1 MIRRILKHYGWSN
14 IKLMGHSLGGII
26 AFLYSACYPTD
37 VDALVSLDVVAPIFE
52 FTGKKSVP
60 QMAALIDKYDNVF
73 TVTPKFILISQTLF
87 SESEHQIDLR
97 YENSVFTDCC

>member
-60 QMAALIDKYDNVF
+60 QMAALIDKYANVF
-73 TVTPKFILISQTLF
+73 TVTPKLCSYHKRFSQNQSIKLT
-87 SESEHQIDLR
+87 
-97 YENSVFTDCC
+97 